1 MRTLTL
7 MVKDQSGATAA
18 EYGLIIA
25 IVGSSV
31 ALASISLGNVIADTL
46 NSVANTIHNC
56 VGEPSC

>member
-1 MRTLTL
+1 MSTLVSML
-7 MVKDQSGATAA
+7 KDQSGATAA

-31 ALASISLGNVIADTL
+31 ALAAISLGTTIADTM
-46 NSVANTIHNC
+46 NSVAGVIHNC